1 MNYAEQEIVSDYETK
16 LAMRRLSLRDSA
28 WGRNSRFTEKQTDDF
43 FTYMAWCDDAMKAAQ
58 DSDVYC
64 HAMEH
69 LSDAEDN
76 LDKCA
81 LVLNSVE

>member
-1 MNYAEQEIVSDYETK
+1 MNYAEQKTISDYETK
-16 LAMRRLSLRDSA
+16 LILRRKSLRDSA
-28 WGRNSRFTEKQTDDF
+28 WSVSSKFTEKQTDDF
-43 FTYMAWCDDAMKAAQ
+43 FTFMAWCDDAMERASECEIY
-58 DSDVYC
+58 D
-64 HAMEH
+64 HAMED